1 MIMNRSLLILFLVF
15 LFSCEGRIESSED
28 KSDGYKMLLIGHSF
42 FRPYASNL
50 EKLALDSG
58 FTSHDASLVFR
69 GGENGRPINFWKDS
83 SSDEHKLIKSIL
95 DSGGIEYFGM
105 TAEHDQD
112 NPVEGHS
119 AWIKYAL
126 QKNPN
131 ITIFISISPFDF
143 PNGNQNGTRP
153 NWDIFASDYGFNS
166 IQEFYDFYVNEIIH
180 KEIVDKLRLE
190 FPSTKIFTIPTGW
203 ATKNLAQMQLNE
215 TLLDEITLFGPKETS
230 IFTDQKGHQ
239 GQIVIET
246 GTLIWLNKIYNV
258 NLQTNDYST
267 GFKTDLHYVAQEIIE
282 NHDSN
287 Y

>member
-1 MIMNRSLLILFLVF
+1 MMVSQRNDPQVF
-15 LFSCEGRIESSED
+15 QLLFSMCFGI
-28 KSDGYKMLLIGHSF
+28 LLEW
-42 FRPYASNL
+42 PTMNL
-50 EKLALDSG
+50 
-58 FTSHDASLVFR
+58 
-69 GGENGRPINFWKDS
+69 WK
-83 SSDEHKLIKSIL
+83 
-95 DSGGIEYFGM
+95 
-105 TAEHDQD
+105 A
-112 NPVEGHS
+112 V
-119 AWIKYAL
+119 
-126 QKNPN
+126 
-131 ITIFISISPFDF
+131 
-143 PNGNQNGTRP
+143 GTRP
-153 NWDIFASDYGFNS
+153 NWDIFASDYGYNS

-246 GTLIWLNKIYNV
+246 GTLIWLSKIYNV
-258 NLQTNDYST
+258 SLQTNNYST

>member
-1 MIMNRSLLILFLVF
+1 M
-15 LFSCEGRIESSED
+15 FSCDGRIESSED

-258 NLQTNDYST
+258 NLQTNNYST

>member
-1 MIMNRSLLILFLVF
+1 MILNRSLLIFFLVF

-58 FTSHDASLVFR
+58 LTSHDASLVFR
-69 GGENGRPINFWKDS
+69 GGENGRPINFWNDS

-95 DSGGIEYFGM
+95 DSGDIEYFGM

-180 KEIVDKLRLE
+180 KKIVDKLRLE

-246 GTLIWLNKIYNV
+246 GTLIWLSKIYNV
-258 NLQTNDYST
+258 NLQTNNYST

>member
-1 MIMNRSLLILFLVF
+1 MNRSLLILFLVF

-50 EKLALDSG
+50 EKLALDAG

-69 GGENGRPINFWKDS
+69 GGENGRPINFWNDS

-95 DSGGIEYFGM
+95 DSGDIEFFGM

-112 NPVEGHS
+112 NPYEGHS

-143 PNGNQNGTRP
+143 PNGNQNEQDRIGTYLHQ
-153 NWDIFASDYGFNS
+153 IMVI
-166 IQEFYDFYVNEIIH
+166 IQSKNFMISMSM
-180 KEIVDKLRLE
+180 RLYI
-190 FPSTKIFTIPTGW
+190 K
-203 ATKNLAQMQLNE
+203 K
-215 TLLDEITLFGPKETS
+215 
-230 IFTDQKGHQ
+230 
-239 GQIVIET
+239 
-246 GTLIWLNKIYNV
+246 
-258 NLQTNDYST
+258 
-267 GFKTDLHYVAQEIIE
+267 
-282 NHDSN
+282 
-287 Y
+287 